1 MSSVQS
7 YTPGPHPQ
15 CLTSKVQ
22 QLFQRHTSDQCLC
35 SKQWSTWSQTV
46 CGCTLRLSSTLAAV
60 SRSRLWGAS
69 SGYVWL
75 YNLYFSE
82 QKRTNPTWTER
93 RCQAYFVP
101 LSSQCQGYSSRLWA
115 AVTELQCQQQD
126 TQCKNHWAKWG
137 ISWRP
142 AGFVNVKKKP
152 KLQIR
157 VTRPNNPVRTL
168 WCSSLKWCLD
178 LNPKPE
184 MSFLSAH
191 VPAWVKRRLMW
202 AWEHFSA
209 QCLSVS
215 EQLCGWGLGGKK
227 GLVSILIV
235 KQCHSQNS
243 KWGMGVTVSHFLTLR
258 DKLDIFFMW
267 RGETLFVMIVCRQS
281 WSRVMV
287 FLTIRTV
294 ENDLWSRKSE
304 RGTRE
309 VLCWFLQERKC
320 SLSFPSRN
328 FKWYP
333 ISKKGWLSRSKK
345 LQQLNEGPCDPRSHT
360 HEQGQSAWLVQTKN
374 HENPT
379 E

>member
-1 MSSVQS
+1 MFV
-7 YTPGPHPQ
+7 
-15 CLTSKVQ
+15 
-22 QLFQRHTSDQCLC
+22 FQTVKHVVTHFVC
-35 SKQWSTWSQTV
+35 V

-82 QKRTNPTWTER
+82 QKRTNPTWTEAFAER

-101 LSSQCQGYSSRLWA
+101 LSSQCQGYSSCLWA

-157 VTRPNNPVRTL
+157 TRPNNPGRTL

-191 VPAWVKRRLMW
+191 VPPWVKRRLMW

-215 EQLCGWGLGGKK
+215 EQLCGWGLRGKRS

-243 KWGMGVTVSHFLTLR
+243 KWGMGVRIQCNIGIVSHFLTLR

-267 RGETLFVMIVCRQS
+267 QGETLFVMIVCGQS

-294 ENDLWSRKSE
+294 ENNLWSGKSE

-328 FKWYP
+328 FLKWYH
-333 ISKKGWLSRSKK
+333 ISKKVWLSRSKK

-360 HEQGQSAWLVQTKN
+360 RTGPLCLAGSN
-374 HENPT
+374 
-379 E
+379 

>member
-1 MSSVQS
+1 MFV
-7 YTPGPHPQ
+7 
-15 CLTSKVQ
+15 
-22 QLFQRHTSDQCLC
+22 F
-35 SKQWSTWSQTV
+35 QTV
-46 CGCTLRLSSTLAAV
+46 KHVVTNCVCVVVHYDWVQLWQLSPGHDFEEPPVDTFDYTICISV
-60 SRSRLWGAS
+60 NRKEPIQP
-69 SGYVWL
+69 
-75 YNLYFSE
+75 E
-82 QKRTNPTWTER
+82 QKGGVRPTLCPCPVSAKVTQVVYELLWLSFNANNRTHSVRTTE
-93 RCQAYFVP
+93 P
-101 LSSQCQGYSSRLWA
+101 SG
-115 AVTELQCQQQD
+115 
-126 TQCKNHWAKWG
+126 G

-184 MSFLSAH
+184 ISFLSAH

-287 FLTIRTV
+287 FLTSRTV
-294 ENDLWSRKSE
+294 ENDLWSGKSE

-328 FKWYP
+328 FLKWYP

>member
-1 MSSVQS
+1 MFV
-7 YTPGPHPQ
+7 
-15 CLTSKVQ
+15 
-22 QLFQRHTSDQCLC
+22 FQTVKHVVTNC
-35 SKQWSTWSQTV
+35 V

-60 SRSRLWGAS
+60 SRSRLWGAP

-101 LSSQCQGYSSRLWA
+101 LSSQCQGHSSRLWA

-294 ENDLWSRKSE
+294 ENDLWSGKSE